1 MQPYITKTLQA
12 MSEPPVQLA
21 KITIGDGSIGSGAT
35 FIELSTVRLTA
46 VNLRVARLTPCAAH
60 GD

>member
-35 FIELSTVRLTA
+35 FIELSTVGLGIKPSKSSKQ
-46 VNLRVARLTPCAAH
+46 V
-60 GD
+60 